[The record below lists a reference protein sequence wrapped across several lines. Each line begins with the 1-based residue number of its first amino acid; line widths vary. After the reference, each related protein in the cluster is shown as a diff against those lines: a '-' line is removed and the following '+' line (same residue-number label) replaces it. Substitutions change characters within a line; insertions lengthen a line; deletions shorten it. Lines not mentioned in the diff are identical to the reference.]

1 MKKAKFLKVP
11 IQLVQALPSLIFKPS
26 FKPLV
31 GLPHLSKSCIQVKK
45 RPKSVVDI

>member
-1 MKKAKFLKVP
+1 MAKSLNIL
-11 IQLVQALPSLIFKPS
+11 IQLVKLPSLIFKPS